1 MNIGF
6 GNIVNADKIIAMIT
20 PDSAPAKRMIQKAKE
35 ESRLI
40 DATQGRRT
48 RAVIFTENDRVIL
61 SALLP
66 DTLSGRLKNRSDAEE
81 EYIHEST
88 NWYMNCCI
96 RIFRFRHRYDHEAP
110 AGEISAELCV
120 VYLSDDQ

>member
-20 PDSAPAKRMIQKAKE
+20 PDSAPAKRMVQKAKE

-66 DTLSGRLKNRSDAEE
+66 DTLSGRMKNSGNCLEQADAF
-81 EYIHEST
+81 HS
-88 NWYMNCCI
+88 
-96 RIFRFRHRYDHEAP
+96 EA
-110 AGEISAELCV
+110 V
-120 VYLSDDQ
+120 KK

>member
-6 GNIVNADKIIAMIT
+6 GNIVNADKIVAMIT
-20 PDSAPAKRMIQKAKE
+20 PDSAPAKRAIQKAKE

-48 RAVIFTENDRVIL
+48 RAVIFTENDRIIL

-66 DTLSGRLKNRSDAEE
+66 DTLSGRTRSRAE
-81 EYIHEST
+81 
-88 NWYMNCCI
+88 N
-96 RIFRFRHRYDHEAP
+96 EAVEAHA
-110 AGEISAELCV
+110 AGTAAT
-120 VYLSDDQ
+120 

>member
-6 GNIVNADKIIAMIT
+6 GNIVNADTIIAMIT

-81 EYIHEST
+81 E
-88 NWYMNCCI
+88 
-96 RIFRFRHRYDHEAP
+96 
-110 AGEISAELCV
+110 
-120 VYLSDDQ
+120 

>member
-20 PDSAPAKRMIQKAKE
+20 PDSAPAKRMEQKAKE

-66 DTLSGRLKNRSDAEE
+66 DTLSGRMKKTEGTGTEE
-81 EYIHEST
+81 E
-88 NWYMNCCI
+88 
-96 RIFRFRHRYDHEAP
+96 
-110 AGEISAELCV
+110 
-120 VYLSDDQ
+120 

>member
-1 MNIGF
+1 MTNFMNIGF

-20 PDSAPAKRMIQKAKE
+20 PDSAPAKRMVQKAKE

-66 DTLSGRLKNRSDAEE
+66 DTLSGRMKNRNESTEE
-81 EYIHEST
+81 ES
-88 NWYMNCCI
+88 
-96 RIFRFRHRYDHEAP
+96 
-110 AGEISAELCV
+110 
-120 VYLSDDQ
+120 

>member
-48 RAVIFTENDRVIL
+48 RALIFTENDRVIL

-66 DTLSGRLKNRSDAEE
+66 DTLSGRMKNPVNTEE
-81 EYIHEST
+81 
-88 NWYMNCCI
+88 
-96 RIFRFRHRYDHEAP
+96 
-110 AGEISAELCV
+110 
-120 VYLSDDQ
+120 

>member
-1 MNIGF
+1 MNNFMNIGF

-20 PDSAPAKRMIQKAKE
+20 PDSAPAKRLIQKAKE
-35 ESRLI
+35 EARII

-66 DTLSGRLKNRSDAEE
+66 DTLSSRMKNRSD
-81 EYIHEST
+81 
-88 NWYMNCCI
+88 
-96 RIFRFRHRYDHEAP
+96 
-110 AGEISAELCV
+110 
-120 VYLSDDQ
+120 SDAQMTDTQKKE

>member
-81 EYIHEST
+81 E
-88 NWYMNCCI
+88 
-96 RIFRFRHRYDHEAP
+96 
-110 AGEISAELCV
+110 
-120 VYLSDDQ
+120 

>member
-40 DATQGRRT
+40 DATQGRRA

-81 EYIHEST
+81 E
-88 NWYMNCCI
+88 
-96 RIFRFRHRYDHEAP
+96 
-110 AGEISAELCV
+110 
-120 VYLSDDQ
+120 

>member
-20 PDSAPAKRMIQKAKE
+20 PDSAPAKRMVQKAKE

-66 DTLSGRLKNRSDAEE
+66 DTLSGRMKNRSDTEE
-81 EYIHEST
+81 E
-88 NWYMNCCI
+88 
-96 RIFRFRHRYDHEAP
+96 
-110 AGEISAELCV
+110 
-120 VYLSDDQ
+120 

>member
-66 DTLSGRLKNRSDAEE
+66 DTLSGRMKNPGNTEE
-81 EYIHEST
+81 
-88 NWYMNCCI
+88 
-96 RIFRFRHRYDHEAP
+96 
-110 AGEISAELCV
+110 
-120 VYLSDDQ
+120 

>member
-66 DTLSGRLKNRSDAEE
+66 DTLSGRLKNRSDAVDE
-81 EYIHEST
+81 
-88 NWYMNCCI
+88 
-96 RIFRFRHRYDHEAP
+96 
-110 AGEISAELCV
+110 
-120 VYLSDDQ
+120 

>member
-6 GNIVNADKIIAMIT
+6 GNIINADKIIAMIT
-20 PDSAPAKRMIQKAKE
+20 PDSAPAKRMVQKAKE

-48 RAVIFTENDRVIL
+48 RAVITENDRVIL

-66 DTLSGRLKNRSDAEE
+66 DTLSGRMKNRSDTEE
-81 EYIHEST
+81 E
-88 NWYMNCCI
+88 
-96 RIFRFRHRYDHEAP
+96 
-110 AGEISAELCV
+110 
-120 VYLSDDQ
+120 

>member
-6 GNIVNADKIIAMIT
+6 GNIINADKIIAMIT
-20 PDSAPAKRMIQKAKE
+20 PDSAPAKRMVQIAKE

-66 DTLSGRLKNRSDAEE
+66 DTLSGRMKNRSDTEE
-81 EYIHEST
+81 E
-88 NWYMNCCI
+88 
-96 RIFRFRHRYDHEAP
+96 
-110 AGEISAELCV
+110 
-120 VYLSDDQ
+120 

>member
-1 MNIGF
+1 MNNFMNIGF
-6 GNIVNADKIIAMIT
+6 GNIVNADKIVAMIT
-20 PDSAPAKRMIQKAKE
+20 PDSAPAKRMVQKAKE

-66 DTLSGRLKNRSDAEE
+66 DTLSGRMKNRNESTEE
-81 EYIHEST
+81 ES
-88 NWYMNCCI
+88 
-96 RIFRFRHRYDHEAP
+96 
-110 AGEISAELCV
+110 
-120 VYLSDDQ
+120 

>member
-20 PDSAPAKRMIQKAKE
+20 PDSAPAKRMVQKAKE

-66 DTLSGRLKNRSDAEE
+66 DTLSGRMKKNDGTEHFRSDTEE
-81 EYIHEST
+81 
-88 NWYMNCCI
+88 
-96 RIFRFRHRYDHEAP
+96 D
-110 AGEISAELCV
+110 
-120 VYLSDDQ
+120 

>member
-6 GNIVNADKIIAMIT
+6 GNIVNAEKIVAMIT

-66 DTLSGRLKNRSDAEE
+66 DTLSGRLKNRT
-81 EYIHEST
+81 ESET
-88 NWYMNCCI
+88 EG
-96 RIFRFRHRYDHEAP
+96 RA
-110 AGEISAELCV
+110 AGAGSQKAADRQAGGSI
-120 VYLSDDQ
+120 

>member
-20 PDSAPAKRMIQKAKE
+20 PDSAPAKRMVQKAKE

-48 RAVIFTENDRVIL
+48 RAVIFTEDDRVIL

-66 DTLSGRLKNRSDAEE
+66 DTLSGRMKN
-81 EYIHEST
+81 
-88 NWYMNCCI
+88 
-96 RIFRFRHRYDHEAP
+96 P
-110 AGEISAELCV
+110 ANTDE
-120 VYLSDDQ
+120 

>member
-48 RAVIFTENDRVIL
+48 RAVIFTENDRVVL

-66 DTLSGRLKNRSDAEE
+66 DTLSGRMKNRSETEE
-81 EYIHEST
+81 E
-88 NWYMNCCI
+88 
-96 RIFRFRHRYDHEAP
+96 
-110 AGEISAELCV
+110 
-120 VYLSDDQ
+120 

>member
-66 DTLSGRLKNRSDAEE
+66 DTLSGRMKKADCTEE
-81 EYIHEST
+81 E
-88 NWYMNCCI
+88 
-96 RIFRFRHRYDHEAP
+96 
-110 AGEISAELCV
+110 
-120 VYLSDDQ
+120 

>member
-6 GNIVNADKIIAMIT
+6 GNIVNTDKIIAMIT

-66 DTLSGRLKNRSDAEE
+66 DTLSGRMKGRNDGTEE
-81 EYIHEST
+81 E
-88 NWYMNCCI
+88 
-96 RIFRFRHRYDHEAP
+96 
-110 AGEISAELCV
+110 
-120 VYLSDDQ
+120 

>member
-6 GNIVNADKIIAMIT
+6 GNIVNADKIVAMIT

-48 RAVIFTENDRVIL
+48 RAVIFSENDRVIL

-66 DTLSGRLKNRSDAEE
+66 ETLAGRIKNPAIDTEE
-81 EYIHEST
+81 
-88 NWYMNCCI
+88 
-96 RIFRFRHRYDHEAP
+96 
-110 AGEISAELCV
+110 
-120 VYLSDDQ
+120 

>member
-20 PDSAPAKRMIQKAKE
+20 PDSAPAKRMVQKAKE

-66 DTLSGRLKNRSDAEE
+66 DTLSGRMKNPANTEE
-81 EYIHEST
+81 
-88 NWYMNCCI
+88 
-96 RIFRFRHRYDHEAP
+96 
-110 AGEISAELCV
+110 
-120 VYLSDDQ
+120 